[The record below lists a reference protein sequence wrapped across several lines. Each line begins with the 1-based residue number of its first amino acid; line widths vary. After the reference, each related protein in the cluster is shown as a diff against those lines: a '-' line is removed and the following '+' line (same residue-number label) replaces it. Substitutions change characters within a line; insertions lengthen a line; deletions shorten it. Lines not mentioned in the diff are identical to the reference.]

1 MSEVRIERY
10 RQEVLHAVSDILLN
24 RTEDPRLRQ
33 VMATRVEV
41 SRDLTHATVYVSALG
56 DERTQEESLRA
67 LIRAGSFVRS
77 ELARRLRVRR
87 VPELTFR
94 ADLGIQY
101 SLRLQQILSEL
112 GLHEADPGPDAADP
126 RPDAVD
132 EGAVEP

>member
-1 MSEVRIERY
+1 MSDVRIERY
-10 RQEVLHAVSDILLN
+10 RQEVLHAVSDVLLN
-24 RTEDPRLRQ
+24 RTEDPRLRM

-41 SRDLTHATVYVSALG
+41 SRDLTHAKVYVSVLG

-94 ADLGIQY
+94 ADQGIQY
-101 SLRLQQILSEL
+101 SLRLQQILKEL
-112 GLHEADPGPDAADP
+112 GLQDADHRPG
-126 RPDAVD
+126 VGD
-132 EGAVEP
+132 EDAVEP